1 MSERAAELADTSE
14 MPIFDSLRAARNSTS
29 AIRSKE
35 RSCTRDSKNLLNN
48 SEIELPGIKGVT
60 AATRVETT
68 VIRTMSDI

>member
-1 MSERAAELADTSE
+1 
-14 MPIFDSLRAARNSTS
+14 
-29 AIRSKE
+29 
-35 RSCTRDSKNLLNN
+35 LLNN